1 MRLYSIAVIP
11 ARYASE
17 RLLGKP
23 LRLLGG
29 KPLIQ
34 RVYESV
40 VATELFSKVCVTTDD
55 ERIREAVHNFG
66 GEVLMT
72 SESCNSG
79 TERIIELRNS
89 LNADVIINVQGDEP
103 FINKVTLEKLVNCFE
118 KDPTISIA
126 SLMKKTRT
134 YEEVTNPNVVKVVT
148 DLYHFALYFSRSL
161 IPYDRSVSTLIEQSF
176 YAHIG
181 VYGFRKSVLE
191 IIANLKNGELER
203 REKLEQLRW
212 LENGLKIK
220 MIETDYPGFGI
231 DTEQDLARA
240 EDMLK
245 GLF

>member
-1 MRLYSIAVIP
+1 MRLNSIAVIP

-17 RLLGKP
+17 RLPGKP

-40 VATELFSKVCVTTDD
+40 VTTGLFSKVCVTTDD

-66 GEVLMT
+66 CEVLMT

-79 TERIIELRNS
+79 TERVIELRNR
-89 LNADVIINVQGDEP
+89 LNADIIINVQGDEP
-103 FINKVTLEKLVNCFE
+103 FINKATLEKLINCFD
-118 KDPTISIA
+118 KNPSISIA
-126 SLMKKTRT
+126 SLMKKTKS

-148 DLYHFALYFSRSL
+148 DLSDFALYFSRSL
-161 IPYDRSVSTLIEQSF
+161 IPYDRSASTPIERSF
-176 YAHIG
+176 YTHIG

-191 IIANLKNGELER
+191 VIANLKNGELEH

-212 LENGLKIK
+212 LENSLKIK
-220 MIETDYPGFGI
+220 MIETDYSGFGI

-240 EDMLK
+240 EEMLK
-245 GLF
+245 RFS